1 MKVIHNTPD
10 RFVIVERPWF
20 LASVFFM
27 FTVAVLYALATSG
40 AEMDIPERAL
50 LISFAIL
57 LPLGARYFIHWV
69 RAEFDRT
76 TGRVD
81 IYRRGF
87 FYDQHRNY
95 SLRYLKR
102 VLVEENN
109 HEGVTRRAVLVFDEA
124 MLSEMD
130 PARRDRLERLKS
142 QGFRQ
147 AAAHEAPLTVYYSS
161 VSNVQGAAKALNAW
175 LGVAA

>member
-20 LASVFFM
+20 LASVFAM
-27 FTVAVLYALATSG
+27 FTAAVLYALLTTGS
-40 AEMDIPERAL
+40 EMDFAERAL
-50 LISFAIL
+50 LTSFAVL
-57 LPLGARYFIHWV
+57 LPLGARYFVHWV

-76 TGRVD
+76 SGRVD
-81 IYRRGF
+81 IFRNGL
-87 FYDQHRNY
+87 FYNQHRNY

-109 HEGVTRRAVLVFDEA
+109 HEGVTRRAVLIFDEA

-130 PARRDRLERLKS
+130 PARRERLERLKS

-161 VSNVQGAAKALNAW
+161 VSNVQGAAKALNEW
-175 LGVAA
+175 LGAPA